1 MKTPHKWY
9 KHLSLYCRNN
19 RGVYCSCM
27 PLTYWC
33 DHPATVCV
41 RAHPS
46 RTGVRPPPP
55 VYTPAERQPPLHWYP
70 HPPPAVTM
78 NGVSGSKHARACV
91 SKSKTLNTCNFSDI
105 LVPRPHAD
113 YGQTTKFYAS
123 FFSWHL
129 RSDTD
134 RSKLSQYPLSA
145 AKWVVFVPTKSQRIS
160 EFVADAFR
168 VFCFAVGRVG
178 SGSFWSLC
186 LWERRGVGGG
196 VKSR

>member
-9 KHLSLYCRNN
+9 IHLSLYWRNN

-55 VYTPAERQPPLHWYP
+55 VYTPAERRPPLHWYP
-70 HPPPAVTM
+70 HPLPAVTM

-113 YGQTTKFYAS
+113 YGQTTDQMEGRDSLTFRLVQVWNFMHHFSPDTSDLTQIVQS
-123 FFSWHL
+123 FRNTHSLL
-129 RSDTD
+129 RN
-134 RSKLSQYPLSA
+134 
-145 AKWVVFVPTKSQRIS
+145 
-160 EFVADAFR
+160 E
-168 VFCFAVGRVG
+168 
-178 SGSFWSLC
+178 
-186 LWERRGVGGG
+186 
-196 VKSR
+196 